1 MCWTASYQTTGTPK
15 ACYVCYKPT
24 TTVLATINTTDFLYT
39 CDTHLTDPG
48 FASSVS
54 ESSDGASGVRK
65 LGPSPEEIEKVKNEW
80 EETQKR
86 KQEKEKEKESEKKDK
101 DKEEG
106 KESLKDT
113 KPMASPPTPV
123 ARAPTHQKFVLH
135 RDMFA
140 LRLSEHR
147 KRRQTAQAKELAPRF
162 PGAPL
167 GGVI

>member
-1 MCWTASYQTTGTPK
+1 MG
-15 ACYVCYKPT
+15 
-24 TTVLATINTTDFLYT
+24 
-39 CDTHLTDPG
+39 
-48 FASSVS
+48 

-65 LGPSPEEIEKVKNEW
+65 LGLSPEEIEKVKKEW
-80 EETQKR
+80 EETQKK
-86 KQEKEKEKESEKKDK
+86 KQERETAKKEKESEKKDK

-113 KPMASPPTPV
+113 KPIASAPTPV
-123 ARAPTHQKFVLH
+123 ARIPAHQRFVLH

-147 KRRQTAQAKELAPRF
+147 KRRQAAQAKELAPRF